1 MSEEHP
7 QQENEAALP
16 RIEYGLIKAHGIA
29 ALAAVVISGLFGL
42 FIATKMHMPDMAGTH
57 AWSSWGRLRFD
68 HTQGIFFG
76 WLGNAFLM
84 FLYHIV
90 PRLSNRE
97 VFSKKLGWFI
107 FAVWNFAILIPG
119 WILCLMGQSQ
129 SLEWAEFPLVIDIFV
144 VAGMALAT
152 LQFVQPLLS
161 NASLS
166 KLYVSGW
173 YIIGGLIFTL
183 LAYPLG
189 NFVPQLVSGAKGA
202 AFSGLWIHDAVGLFV
217 TPLALAISYWVI
229 PAVTRRP
236 IFSHFLSMIGFWLLF
251 FVYPL
256 NGTHHYV
263 YSSIPMETQVAAV
276 TASAILGIDVI
287 LVVTNLLL
295 SMKGAAKESMDDTP
309 LRYVLTGTFFYL
321 IVSLQGS
328 LQALM
333 PINKL
338 VHFSDWVIGHA
349 HLAMVGFA
357 SFTVIGGMGHIWQR
371 IPEAKFNAG
380 LYRASYWLIFIG
392 MLVMVGELTLA
403 GLVEANIWQGA
414 QPWIESVRAVK
425 QYWLVR
431 TGSGAILLIGF
442 LHLCFAFCSGKKT
455 ESSVSS
461 ISTQEENAASKD
473 EQLAQKPAP
482 VLNMAY
488 LSASIA
494 GVGFFLMSFSL
505 LGIAP
510 GLAIESDVKKTK
522 PKTMIP
528 LTASEEH
535 GREVYAREGC
545 AYCHT
550 QQVRKVESDAERFGM
565 PTRSWETVYDYP
577 QLWGTRRIGPDLAR
591 ESSVRTDDWQL
602 AHLYNPRLIVSDSVM
617 PPYPWLFDGSIDK
630 PNKDGRDLLAYIKS
644 LGRARELSGIEGQ
657 PVPEYCQCSDD
668 VKKLET
674 TPIGFNAN
682 ASKARRTGPPIQLSM
697 PTDAAV
703 LSTTVKRGETLF
715 AQNCASCHGA
725 EGRGDGKV
733 AANLMP
739 APANLRIKKLS
750 AARIS
755 FVLEN
760 GVYGTSMPAWRDMA
774 HDDLVS
780 LASYV
785 STLSDKAPSISMPVT
800 DMTTTL
806 FKKNCASCHGTAGG
820 GDGPAAGAMAP
831 VPTNFHLVKPSI
843 ARALMVINDGIPGTS
858 MPPWKDQLSLP
869 ERAMLASYVSSMY
882 KEEGT
887 SKAKAEGTSKSEGS
901 TKPEATTKP
910 EGTTISEAT
919 IDTATGTKPEV
930 RK

>member
-1 MSEEHP
+1 MSTEHS
-7 QQENEAALP
+7 QQNSESALP
-16 RIEYGLIKAHGIA
+16 NIEYGLIKAHGAA
-29 ALAAVVISGLFGL
+29 ALAAVVISALFGI
-42 FIATKMHMPDMAGTH
+42 FISTKMHMPDMAGTH

-84 FLYHIV
+84 FLYHV
-90 PRLSNRE
+90 APRLSNKE
-97 VFSKKLGWFI
+97 VLSKKLGWVI

-119 WILCLMGQSQ
+119 WALCLMGQSQ
-129 SLEWAEFPLVIDIFV
+129 SLEWAEFPLAIDVLVVI
-144 VAGMALAT
+144 GMVLAT
-152 LQFVQPLLS
+152 VQFVLPMLRNS
-161 NASLS
+161 SLS

-173 YIIGGLIFTL
+173 YVIGGLIFTM

-189 NFVPQLVSGAKGA
+189 NFVPQLVPGAKGA

-263 YSSIPMETQVAAV
+263 YSSIPMEAQVAAV

-287 LVVTNLLL
+287 LVVANLLL
-295 SMKGAAKESMDDTP
+295 SMKGASKEAKDDTP
-309 LRYVLTGTFFYL
+309 LRYVLTGTVFYL

-328 LQALM
+328 MQAFM

-338 VHFSDWVIGHA
+338 VHFSDWVIGHS
-349 HLAMVGFA
+349 HLAMIGFA
-357 SFTVIGGMGHIWQR
+357 SFTAIGGMGHIWQR
-371 IPEAKFNAG
+371 IPNAKFNSK
-380 LYRASYWLIFIG
+380 LFKASYWMLFVG
-392 MLVMVGELTLA
+392 LLVMVAELTLA

-414 QPWIESVRAVK
+414 QPWIESVRAAK
-425 QYWLVR
+425 QYWMIR
-431 TGSGAILLIGF
+431 TGSGIVLLMGF
-442 LHLCFAFCSGKKT
+442 LHLIFAFCTGKKNELAAPST
-455 ESSVSS
+455 LEKEESAVAAESE
-461 ISTQEENAASKD
+461 QES
-473 EQLAQKPAP
+473 QKPNVP

-488 LSASIA
+488 LSASVA
-494 GVGFFLMSFSL
+494 GVGFFIMSFAL
-505 LGIAP
+505 LAIAP

-522 PKTMIP
+522 PITMLP
-528 LTASEEH
+528 LTQSEQH
-535 GREVYAREGC
+535 GREIYAREGC

-591 ESSVRTDDWQL
+591 ECSVRTDDWQL

-630 PNKDGRDLLAYIKS
+630 PNRDGRDLLAYIKS
-644 LGRARELSGIEGQ
+644 LGRARQLSGIEGQ
-657 PVPEYCQCSDD
+657 TVPEYCQCSDD
-668 VKKLET
+668 VKRLET

-682 ASKARRTGPPIQLSM
+682 ASTARRSGPPIELSLPSD
-697 PTDAAV
+697 PTILA
-703 LSTTVKRGETLF
+703 STMKKGETLF
-715 AQNCASCHGA
+715 SQNCASCHGA

-733 AANLMP
+733 ATSLMP
-739 APANLRIKKLS
+739 APSNLRIKKLS
-750 AARIS
+750 TSRIS

-760 GVYGTSMPAWRDMA
+760 GVYGTAMPAWRDLP

-780 LASYV
+780 LAAYV
-785 STLSDKAPSISMPVT
+785 SSLSDKAPSIDMPVT
-800 DMTTTL
+800 DATHAL
-806 FKKNCASCHGTAGG
+806 FNKNCASCHGTAGG
-820 GDGPAAGAMAP
+820 GDGPAAGALAP
-831 VPTNFHLVKPSI
+831 VPTNFHKVKPSI

-869 ERAMLASYVSSMY
+869 ERAMLASYVSSLY
-882 KEEGT
+882 
-887 SKAKAEGTSKSEGS
+887 S
-901 TKPEATTKP
+901 TDEKKIQE
-910 EGTTISEAT
+910 
-919 IDTATGTKPEV
+919 TGK
-930 RK
+930 